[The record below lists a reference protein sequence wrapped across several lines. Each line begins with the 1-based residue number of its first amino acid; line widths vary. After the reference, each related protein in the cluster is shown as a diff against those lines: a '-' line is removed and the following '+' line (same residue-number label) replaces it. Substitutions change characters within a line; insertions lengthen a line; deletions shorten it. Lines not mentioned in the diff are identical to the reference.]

1 MSQKPI
7 SELRRRRCRHPL
19 VALEPVAKHLKLP
32 NGCDPLL
39 VDVHYGTGS
48 QIFTQGAEA
57 TLPNKQQQ

>member
-1 MSQKPI
+1 
-7 SELRRRRCRHPL
+7 
-19 VALEPVAKHLKLP
+19 LP